1 MSVEQIEQSVLRL
14 GADER
19 RRFLDWLDD
28 HRHELIG
35 PRDVATAQ
43 QEEVLLR
50 LQECEASPDQL
61 QPFEE
66 ADLDRMIRDATH
78 ARSQKAPARRG

>member
-14 GADER
+14 GAEER

-28 HRHELIG
+28 HRHELV
-35 PRDVATAQ
+35 RVADTEAAQ

-50 LQECEASPDQL
+50 FQECETSPAQL

-66 ADLDRMIRDATH
+66 TDLDRMIRDARDAH
-78 ARSQKAPARRG
+78 SKKAPSRRG